1 MKEYAETGT
10 SSAPGKGP
18 RTKPTTKTT
27 TKPTTKPIT
36 TTKTAT
42 TKRATKSTSKAK
54 QVRQPHQP
62 TKQEEDEFDRLMAMA
77 DPEALSDAM
86 SNVLSMAGGDA
97 GLDALG
103 LGEGDVEMMQKLL
116 FGAGGGS
123 GMEGGEKKKKKKV
136 PSSSSSADEID
147 VNAISALKGKFNLP
161 KLNYTMATATN
172 KKKVPVVQVV
182 VTCPPGSNFEDME
195 LDLSD
200 TTMKLKIASA
210 RMLVVKF
217 NTKCLSTQAKAKLK
231 KNSTLVVSIPIA

>member
-18 RTKPTTKTT
+18 RTKPTTK
-27 TKPTTKPIT
+27 PTT
-36 TTKTAT
+36 TTKTAKPAT
-42 TKRATKSTSKAK
+42 TKTATKSTSKAK

-116 FGAGGGS
+116 FGAGGGP
-123 GMEGGEKKKKKKV
+123 GMEGGEKKKKKV

-161 KLNYTMATATN
+161 KLNYTMATTTN

-182 VTCPPGSNFEDME
+182 VTCPSGSNFEDME

-231 KNSTLVVSIPIA
+231 KNNTLVVSIPIA

>member
-1 MKEYAETGT
+1 
-10 SSAPGKGP
+10 
-18 RTKPTTKTT
+18 
-27 TKPTTKPIT
+27 
-36 TTKTAT
+36 
-42 TKRATKSTSKAK
+42 
-54 QVRQPHQP
+54 
-62 TKQEEDEFDRLMAMA
+62 MAMA

-116 FGAGGGS
+116 FGAGGGP

-136 PSSSSSADEID
+136 PSLSSSADEID

-161 KLNYTMATATN
+161 KLNYTMATTTN

-182 VTCPPGSNFEDME
+182 VTCPSGSNFEDME

-231 KNSTLVVSIPIA
+231 KNNTLVVSIPIA

>member
-27 TKPTTKPIT
+27 TKPTT

-42 TKRATKSTSKAK
+42 TKTATKSTSKAK

-116 FGAGGGS
+116 FGAGGGP
-123 GMEGGEKKKKKKV
+123 GMEGGEKKKKKV

-161 KLNYTMATATN
+161 KLNYTMATTTN

-182 VTCPPGSNFEDME
+182 VTCPSGSNFEDME

-231 KNSTLVVSIPIA
+231 KNNTLVVSIPIA

>member
-18 RTKPTTKTT
+18 RTKPTTK
-27 TKPTTKPIT
+27 PTT
-36 TTKTAT
+36 TTKTAKTAT
-42 TKRATKSTSKAK
+42 TKPATTKPATKSTSKAK

-116 FGAGGGS
+116 FGAGGGP
-123 GMEGGEKKKKKKV
+123 GMEGGEKKKKKG

-182 VTCPPGSNFEDME
+182 VTCPSGSNFEDME

-210 RMLVVKF
+210 RLLVVKF

-231 KNSTLVVSIPIA
+231 KNNTLVVSIPIA

>member
-27 TKPTTKPIT
+27 TKPTTKP
-36 TTKTAT
+36 KTAT
-42 TKRATKSTSKAK
+42 TKPATTKTATKSTSKAK

-103 LGEGDVEMMQKLL
+103 LGEGDVEMM
-116 FGAGGGS
+116 
-123 GMEGGEKKKKKKV
+123 
-136 PSSSSSADEID
+136 
-147 VNAISALKGKFNLP
+147 
-161 KLNYTMATATN
+161 
-172 KKKVPVVQVV
+172 
-182 VTCPPGSNFEDME
+182 
-195 LDLSD
+195 
-200 TTMKLKIASA
+200 
-210 RMLVVKF
+210 
-217 NTKCLSTQAKAKLK
+217 
-231 KNSTLVVSIPIA
+231 